1 MKGENVL
8 LKNDLSNCLKTL
20 SEYEATMSGFQGKL
34 DSLEDYS
41 RRSNLRINGLDE
53 EKGENK
59 EILEVKV
66 QKIFRDDLEMNNV
79 SVDDFQRSILM
90 EFADQVPV
98 Q

>member
-1 MKGENVL
+1 
-8 LKNDLSNCLKTL
+8 
-20 SEYEATMSGFQGKL
+20 MSGFQGKL

-90 EFADQVPV
+90 EFAVQVPV

>member
-1 MKGENVL
+1 
-8 LKNDLSNCLKTL
+8 
-20 SEYEATMSGFQGKL
+20 MSGFQGKL